1 MSKRGRP
8 KSRISLTTG
17 EDRTL
22 WRYASLGEALK
33 ANVDVLADLLQL
45 SDLPRVQSTQRATDK
60 PQPVKLPAPKEAA
73 S

>member
-8 KSRISLTTG
+8 KSQISLTTG
-17 EDRTL
+17 EDHTL
-22 WRYASLGEALK
+22 WRYASLAEALK
-33 ANVDVLADLLQL
+33 SNVDVLADLLQL
-45 SDLPRVQSTQRATDK
+45 SDLPCVQLTQGVTDK